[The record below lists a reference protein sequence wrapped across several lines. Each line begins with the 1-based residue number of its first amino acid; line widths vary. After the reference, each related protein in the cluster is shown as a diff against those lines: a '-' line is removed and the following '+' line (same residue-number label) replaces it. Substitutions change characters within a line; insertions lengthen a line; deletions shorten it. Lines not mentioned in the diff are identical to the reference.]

1 MVTLADVARHAG
13 VSASTVSYVL
23 SGKRSISAPT
33 RERIQHSIDALGY
46 RPHAGARALA
56 SSRTDIL
63 ALMMPLRT
71 GLYVP
76 VMMEIAMA
84 VTTTARS
91 HGYDVLLLTGE
102 EGPEAVRRVE
112 GSAIADAMIVM
123 DVELDD
129 PRLPCLLAAERP
141 AVLIGLP
148 AATADAAGDATD
160 SAGLDCVD
168 LDFEAAGAR
177 CVQHLAGLGHTR
189 IAVLGEPPAVYARGT
204 GYAARTL
211 TGLRAAADAYGV
223 GLLHRPVDGTY
234 AAVSAAV
241 TRVFEERPGTTALV
255 VQNEAAVEP
264 LLAVLRHQGRAVPED
279 VSVVAICPDQVA
291 VHASVPLTAV
301 SVPAQEMGR
310 LAVER
315 LVARLGGEPAR
326 GTELIVPRLTERAS
340 TGRAA
345 GAGGVGT
352 GPATGAVPA
361 VPSGPAVPAVPSGPA
376 ATPAG
381 HAAGPVAPSVPAAPA
396 KSRSAGPT
404 GTSAGPAGTAGGSG
418 ATPAGPTSAPAGPVA
433 SDGSTQGRRGRGGR

>member
-33 RERIQHSIDALGY
+33 RERIQQSIDALGY

-129 PRLPCLLAAERP
+129 PRLPCLREAERP

-148 AATADAAGDATD
+148 AASAGAVD
-160 SAGLDCVD
+160 SAHSTVLDCVD

-177 CVQHLAGLGHTR
+177 CVEHLAGLGHTG

-204 GYAARTL
+204 GFAARTL
-211 TGLRAAADAYGV
+211 TGLRAAAEAHGV
-223 GLLHRPVDGTY
+223 GLLHRPVEGTY
-234 AAVSAAV
+234 AAVAAAV

-264 LLAVLRHQGRAVPED
+264 LLALLRHQGRAVPED
-279 VSVVAICPDQVA
+279 VSVAAICPDQVA

-315 LVARLGGEPAR
+315 LVARLRGEAAR
-326 GTELIVPRLTERAS
+326 GTELIAPRLTERAS
-340 TGRAA
+340 TGPAA
-345 GAGGVGT
+345 GAAHAVAGAGT
-352 GPATGAVPA
+352 GPGTG
-361 VPSGPAVPAVPSGPA
+361 G
-376 ATPAG
+376 
-381 HAAGPVAPSVPAAPA
+381 
-396 KSRSAGPT
+396 
-404 GTSAGPAGTAGGSG
+404 GTASG
-418 ATPAGPTSAPAGPVA
+418 AEPAESPVA
-433 SDGSTQGRRGRGGR
+433 STEGRRGHGGH